1 MDQDF
6 KAFLS
11 KKGITEDEY
20 KGGSL
25 GDRVKLVEIFEKSKQ
40 GKRKHHLLLSL
51 VSFSLVHHESNF
63 VPFHHWIAWNR
74 CLGSILPAVFL
85 SWDSFT

>member
-11 KKGITEDEY
+11 QKGITEDEY

-25 GDRVKLVEIFEKSKQ
+25 DARAKLVETFEKSKQ
-40 GKRKHHLLLSL
+40 GKTIIIGSHS
-51 VSFSLVHHESNF
+51 SFFALF
-63 VPFHHWIAWNR
+63 V
-74 CLGSILPAVFL
+74 VF
-85 SWDSFT
+85 SCQFSSCIFTCC